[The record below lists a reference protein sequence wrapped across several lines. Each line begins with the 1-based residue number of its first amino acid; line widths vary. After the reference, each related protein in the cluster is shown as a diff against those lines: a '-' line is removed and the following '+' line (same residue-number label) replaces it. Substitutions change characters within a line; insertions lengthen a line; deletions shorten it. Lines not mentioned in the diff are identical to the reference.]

1 VRTCSTTVRT
11 SRSVRRKSRLPTNT
25 SPLVDPAPAANKPH
39 LRIPCIRCPRSGAA
53 AGGVTRLRTL
63 FGAQEYSAYRHEN
76 LDSNDRIPRCF
87 RSIAHLPDRRRLVPT
102 ALQQAYQQTRTA
114 TSGCLA
120 VNTDKDDQMPG
131 TRRTRRGVP
140 CGSGQDG
147 LKTPPRNRKRVCCQ
161 FFVRVKRSR
170 RERGRRRLETICA
183 RCWPD

>member
-87 RSIAHLPDRRRLVPT
+87 RSIAHLPDRRRHVPT
-102 ALQQAYQQTRTA
+102 ALPQAYQQTRST

-120 VNTDKDDQMPG
+120 VNTEKDDQMLG
-131 TRRTRRGVP
+131 TRRTRRG
-140 CGSGQDG
+140 GSFRVRPRWSQARPSSQESEAG
-147 LKTPPRNRKRVCCQ
+147 LLS
-161 FFVRVKRSR
+161 FFCSGEAKQA
-170 RERGRRRLETICA
+170 REREAT
-183 RCWPD
+183 P